1 AGNVRRGRSFFADTL
16 LWVSQ
21 REAVREVSRLLRCL
35 AERRWPLVPRHQRQ
49 SVSFRQ
55 RAPLNRLE
63 MRMIDATMKGQSV
76 HQMAATLGINRK
88 RVYNGLERIKVNFR
102 LVSHSHFHHF
112 MTDRL
117 SFSRLSADLRCLT
130 TAANATLPPR
140 AASRP
145 AENHS
150 YYLKEFRKLF

>member
-1 AGNVRRGRSFFADTL
+1 
-16 LWVSQ
+16 
-21 REAVREVSRLLRCL
+21 
-35 AERRWPLVPRHQRQ
+35 
-49 SVSFRQ
+49 
-55 RAPLNRLE
+55 
-63 MRMIDATMKGQSV
+63 MIDATMKGQSV

-130 TAANATLPPR
+130 TAVMQPCRRAQPR
-140 AASRP
+140 DR
-145 AENHS
+145 
-150 YYLKEFRKLF
+150 RKIIHII

>member
-1 AGNVRRGRSFFADTL
+1 
-16 LWVSQ
+16 
-21 REAVREVSRLLRCL
+21 
-35 AERRWPLVPRHQRQ
+35 
-49 SVSFRQ
+49 
-55 RAPLNRLE
+55 
-63 MRMIDATMKGQSV
+63 M
-76 HQMAATLGINRK
+76 
-88 RVYNGLERIKVNFR
+88 NFR
-102 LVSHSHFHHF
+102 TVTHSHFHHF

-140 AASRP
+140 AASRL

>member
-1 AGNVRRGRSFFADTL
+1 
-16 LWVSQ
+16 
-21 REAVREVSRLLRCL
+21 
-35 AERRWPLVPRHQRQ
+35 
-49 SVSFRQ
+49 
-55 RAPLNRLE
+55 LNRLE

-88 RVYNGLERIKVNFR
+88 RVYNGLERIKENFR

-140 AASRP
+140 AASRL

>member
-1 AGNVRRGRSFFADTL
+1 
-16 LWVSQ
+16 
-21 REAVREVSRLLRCL
+21 
-35 AERRWPLVPRHQRQ
+35 
-49 SVSFRQ
+49 
-55 RAPLNRLE
+55 
-63 MRMIDATMKGQSV
+63 
-76 HQMAATLGINRK
+76 NRK

-140 AASRP
+140 AASRL